1 MSTNNSY
8 TKDEQIY
15 NLVEKQNAIN
25 KLIRKI
31 KKSYACIYLIKKSKK
46 YNVLF
51 VSNTK
56 HAIKNSYK
64 QIKELQTNKPI
75 LVTYYDIDMF

>member
-56 HAIKNSYK
+56 HA
-64 QIKELQTNKPI
+64 
-75 LVTYYDIDMF
+75 

>member
-25 KLIRKI
+25 KLIRKFNNG
-31 KKSYACIYLIKKSKK
+31 K
-46 YNVLF
+46 
-51 VSNTK
+51 
-56 HAIKNSYK
+56 
-64 QIKELQTNKPI
+64 
-75 LVTYYDIDMF
+75 